1 MNHRRKFLKSTL
13 LGSSAALFVPPAL
26 WASPQGLLGA
36 NDRIRVGLIGC
47 NGMGFTNLSVFMGQ
61 PDIEVA
67 ALCDVDARV
76 LDRREA
82 EIVEAGRKKPSRY
95 TDYRKLLDQ
104 KDIDVVIIGTPDHWH
119 CLQLVHALQSGKDV
133 YCEKPVAN
141 SIPEADYMLKAVR
154 ESDRMVQIGQWQRS
168 EPHFEAAISYVH
180 SGALGNI
187 RMVKAWAYQG
197 WMTPIPVVPDSPAPE
212 GVDYAMWLGPAQQ
225 RPFNQ
230 NRFHF
235 N

>member
-13 LGSSAALFVPPAL
+13 LGGSAALFVPPAL

-47 NGMGFTNLSVFMGQ
+47 NGMGFTNLSAFMGQ

-119 CLQLVHALQSGKDV
+119 CLQLVHALQSGK
-133 YCEKPVAN
+133 CGPCI
-141 SIPEADYMLKAVR
+141 SIATR
-154 ESDRMVQIGQWQRS
+154 NWQRS
-168 EPHFEAAISYVH
+168 RGSNPGARKSRDVGGVC
-180 SGALGNI
+180 SGA
-187 RMVKAWAYQG
+187 RMSSGATASARSGTSSIKSAGRWWNGLSSAR
-197 WMTPIPVVPDSPAPE
+197 PV
-212 GVDYAMWLGPAQQ
+212 
-225 RPFNQ
+225 
-230 NRFHF
+230 
-235 N
+235 